1 MSQFKKEENKL
12 LVIVKKYMI
21 WKALHAVLTF
31 HTFIIKT
38 IPIFLIEYYMYFV
51 LVDITQKMSFMFL
64 KDLQNP
70 YYDHR
75 LKEPCGS

>member
-12 LVIVKKYMI
+12 LVKCNREEIHD
-21 WKALHAVLTF
+21 LEGFTVLTF

-38 IPIFLIEYYMYFV
+38 IPIFLIEYYFV

>member
-12 LVIVKKYMI
+12 LTSNREEIHD
-21 WKALHAVLTF
+21 LEGFTVLTF

-38 IPIFLIEYYMYFV
+38 IQIFLIEYYFV

-64 KDLQNP
+64 KDVQNP

>member
-1 MSQFKKEENKL
+1 MSRRKQITCNREEIHDL
-12 LVIVKKYMI
+12 EGFT
-21 WKALHAVLTF
+21 VLTF
-31 HTFIIKT
+31 YTFIIKT
-38 IPIFLIEYYMYFV
+38 IPIFLIEYYFV